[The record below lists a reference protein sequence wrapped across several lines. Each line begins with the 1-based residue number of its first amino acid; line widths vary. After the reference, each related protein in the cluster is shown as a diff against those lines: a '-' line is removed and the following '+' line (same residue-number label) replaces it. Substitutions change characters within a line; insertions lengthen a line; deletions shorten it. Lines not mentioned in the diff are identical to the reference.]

1 MAKAAVCL
9 RSVLMKVDISSI
21 RINDRKRKL
30 NDDKVAELAESILLL
45 GLLEPILVT
54 QNGDEYTLLA
64 GLHRLEAAKLLGWK
78 TIEAALYQGDDLEC
92 ELVEI
97 DENLM
102 NNDLTVL
109 EQGEHIQRRNE
120 ILEAMGKRREVGRYP
135 SNDEIVSPLKTTEDI
150 AKEVG

>member
-1 MAKAAVCL
+1 
-9 RSVLMKVDISSI
+9 MKVDISSI

-78 TIEAALYQGDDLEC
+78 TIEATLYQGDDLEC
-92 ELVEI
+92 EL
-97 DENLM
+97 
-102 NNDLTVL
+102 
-109 EQGEHIQRRNE
+109 GRN
-120 ILEAMGKRREVGRYP
+120 
-135 SNDEIVSPLKTTEDI
+135 
-150 AKEVG
+150 